1 MQHVAV
7 QSVPEMKILS
17 YLNADGPKGVF
28 AFQVMEGSKII
39 ERILSL
45 TESKDISTIRANLF
59 EMMLNSILKY
69 VNTEPVIISVP
80 EEFSLL
86 IMTSMINKWADSQ
99 WKDSTGLFIPES
111 RLWELI
117 YQNINTIRTEKKIP
131 ITFVY
136 EPKDPQIY
144 TFNIDA
150 ANQVNKIQNPSK
162 DTPEWKITGVQ
173 LEKAPIS
180 GYNRDNGKP
189 TTGNELKGAM
199 RVCQLLVESYPKR
212 EKCWS
217 DMDWFSMEAAYEL
230 AKKTLAEG

>member
-1 MQHVAV
+1 
-7 QSVPEMKILS
+7 MKILS

-39 ERILSL
+39 ERILSF
-45 TESKDISTIRANLF
+45 TDTKDVSTIRANLF
-59 EMMLNSILKY
+59 EKMLERIIKHLG
-69 VNTEPVIISVP
+69 TEPVLVSVP
-80 EEFSLL
+80 DEFSLL

-99 WKDSTGLFIPES
+99 WKDSTGIFIPES
-111 RLWELI
+111 RLWESI
-117 YQNINTIRTEKKIP
+117 YQGINTVRNEKKVP
-131 ITFVY
+131 ITFVH

-150 ANQVNKIQNPSK
+150 ANQVNKIQNPYK
-162 DTPEWKITGVQ
+162 DIPEWQVIGVQ

-189 TTGNELKGAM
+189 VTGNELKGAM

-230 AKKTLAEG
+230 AKKALMEV